1 MESRI
6 RLALEF
12 TQAHCAEHLTVS
24 LVAAQVGLSRS
35 RFEHL
40 FRAETGRRF
49 KPALRQVRLSESQ
62 SLLARSELRIKE
74 IAYRVGFR
82 SAWAFS
88 RAFRKVYGQ
97 PASQWRRRHSQV
109 GIARLDNT

>member
-1 MESRI
+1 MDSRM
-6 RLALEF
+6 RLALQLM
-12 TQAHCAEHLTVS
+12 QAHSAEHLTVS

-40 FRAETGRRF
+40 FRAEAGRRF

-82 SAWAFS
+82 SASAFS
-88 RAFRKVYGQ
+88 RAFEELHGE
-97 PASQWRRRHSQV
+97 PPSQWRRRRA
-109 GIARLDNT
+109 GLRDGTFG